1 MIKYKNNKSMNRLNL
16 AKQAFNNKDLAQ
28 VKRSHT
34 VKSIKQHI
42 LNHDESHPTGF
53 NLPEIIL
60 GGQDGLVNVLGVI
73 LGVAAATT
81 NTQIIIVAGMAATF
95 AESFSMAA
103 VAYTS
108 KLAEADYYQ
117 SEYEREKWEIENYPE
132 GEREEIK
139 ALYENYGFKGKVL
152 EEIITR
158 ITTNKDIWLRVM
170 MEQELKLGLVN
181 RREAI
186 PAAITVG
193 FSALVGSFIPLIPF
207 LLLPVR
213 TAIFGAIIATSI
225 VLFIA
230 GYYKAKM
237 TVGRNFIKMG
247 LEMMIIGM
255 LAAAVGYIVGSFF
268 KV

>member
-1 MIKYKNNKSMNRLNL
+1 MLFYNKSMNRLNL
-16 AKQAFNNKDLAQ
+16 AKQAFRNKDLGQ
-28 VKRSHT
+28 TKRSHT
-34 VKSIKQHI
+34 TKAIKQHI
-42 LNHDESHPTGF
+42 FRHDEVHASNF

-139 ALYENYGFKGKVL
+139 ALYKSYGFKGNVL
-152 EEIITR
+152 DEIITR
-158 ITTNKDIWLRVM
+158 ITANKDIWLRVM
-170 MEQELKLGLVN
+170 MEQELKLELVN
-181 RREAI
+181 RRKAI
-186 PAAITVG
+186 PAAVTVG
-193 FSALVGSFIPLIPF
+193 LSALAGSFIPLIPF
-207 LLLPVR
+207 LLLPVG
-213 TAIFGAIIATSI
+213 TAILGAIIATSI

-237 TVGRNFIKMG
+237 TIGRSFVKMG

-255 LAAAVGYIVGSFF
+255 LAAGVGYLVGSIF